1 MEWFSRLRQM
11 SQQRQPSRL
20 QLPMSSLSQSSP
32 QPNSPASSQP
42 LTMKTIAL
50 PEKARGIA
58 FGMTG
63 SGKSVLTQHLMYD
76 WMRRYPAT
84 GRVLI
89 LDSKPNYRAMWRLNG
104 TSARGEYKRMEK
116 EPAVPDSVLL
126 RLQRHGELRQV
137 WAQGHH
143 VAIAQIWD
151 IGDIGALRA
160 VMKDF
165 YTTSDAKYHQL
176 ALIDETADFYSSS
189 AAYSAGD
196 PILQVIRSGRKR
208 HVACLAC
215 SQRPASLPGSL
226 LSEATNVYVF
236 DLPKKA
242 DRQKLEEANLPA
254 DMSLPTNEHE
264 FYYYSRQGRAS
275 GTYKLNIEGAAA

>member
-1 MEWFSRLRQM
+1 MEWFTRMRQM
-11 SQQRQPSRL
+11 RQGHQPI

-32 QPNSPASSQP
+32 ASQSSQP

-76 WMRRYPAT
+76 WMRRYPST

-89 LDSKPNYRAMWRLNG
+89 LDSKPNYRAQWRLNG
-104 TSARGEYKRMEK
+104 TSARGEYKRMEP

-126 RLQRHGELRQV
+126 RLQSHGELKQV
-137 WAQGHH
+137 WRQNHH

-160 VMKDF
+160 IMKEF

-254 DMSLPTNEHE
+254 DMALPSNEFE
-264 FYYYSRQGRAS
+264 FYYYSRQGRTS
-275 GTYKLNIEGAAA
+275 GTYKLNLGEAQA